1 MEIGA
6 YKINEIKS
14 ILEEQ
19 KVIIKSMRLTEEDSK
34 RFSKTIEKL
43 EKAIRPYEE
52 FRDSLS
58 YP

>member
-19 KVIIKSMRLTEEDSK
+19 KVVIKSMRLTEEDSK

-43 EKAIRPYEE
+43 EEAIRPYEE